1 MEPNSHPFRKEMFLP
16 ILQFHVNFRGCIWT
30 NQSNYEPFSAHPTNP
45 WIWKKPS
52 SGMSFITSPKRP
64 PRRFHGGSLH
74 GGSKL
79 HPLRRIHT
87 AGTGMQHGIHARLL
101 GATDGDAWPV
111 PPHTPHTV
119 LKTVGDGEGCRF
131 FCPMCFVEKNMLFFF
146 SVKIT
151 GKEERERERDL
162 LIEKKGYFIY
172 QDVELKLLP
181 SICWLGRHDMLAP
194 RHDIM
199 LELINLHSIYSTLQ

>member
-1 MEPNSHPFRKEMFLP
+1 
-16 ILQFHVNFRGCIWT
+16 
-30 NQSNYEPFSAHPTNP
+30 
-45 WIWKKPS
+45 
-52 SGMSFITSPKRP
+52 MSFITSPKRP

-146 SVKIT
+146 
-151 GKEERERERDL
+151 
-162 LIEKKGYFIY
+162 
-172 QDVELKLLP
+172 Q
-181 SICWLGRHDMLAP
+181 C
-194 RHDIM
+194 
-199 LELINLHSIYSTLQ
+199 